1 MSEWK
6 VISALPGLNLRSPI
20 EAGVAAIVPS
30 GDARLLDLRSESKN
44 LNKFLGSFTDAFR
57 EGVDPSA
64 IIVKKD
70 IAPTLTTAE
79 AIAGLRD
86 AAALSMVI
94 HNRSLDIKYP
104 GQHRAAYSNAFAI
117 YPWMIDNADEH
128 LIALTPAFWGTHL
141 VSKFEGQS
149 SPEVPIADVGD
160 FDFDQALLSELLRR
174 WHSRFSSDKASHADR
189 VLFRS
194 LNMANQASLTP
205 GGVDATLYDYGR
217 LIALWVS
224 AFEILAH
231 PAVGDSSYKVVYQQ
245 IEDAKWTSQ
254 RLRWKKWV
262 AFEGRTKPKKHRYS
276 LPIWLCNHLYKA
288 RNDFLHGN
296 EVTTKS
302 LLIKNSKSKSSLFQV
317 AAPLYRMA
325 LTSFLKLEW
334 KSHIP
339 PIANV
344 DSFVSAFNDRYSFTG
359 DQRVVEDALLASV
372 GKLPRGV
379 TSRRRAG
386 TARRRAY
393 QPENENRT

>member
-1 MSEWK
+1 MSEWNA
-6 VISALPGLNLRSPI
+6 ISILPGLKLRSPI

-30 GDARLLDLRSESKN
+30 DDPRLLELRSESKK

-57 EGVDPSA
+57 DGVDPSV
-64 IIVKKD
+64 IIYKKD
-70 IAPTLTTAE
+70 IAPSLTTAE

-86 AAALSMVI
+86 SAALSMVI
-94 HNRSLDIKYP
+94 HNRSLEIKHP

-117 YPWMIDNADEH
+117 YPWMIDKADSH

-141 VSKFEGQS
+141 VSKFKGQS

-174 WHSRFSSDKASHADR
+174 WHSRFSSEKPLYADR

-231 PAVGDSSYKVVYQQ
+231 PPNGDSSYKVVYQQ
-245 IEDAKWTSQ
+245 IESAKWMSR

-262 AFEGRTKPKKHRYS
+262 AVEGRTRPKKHRYS

-296 EVTTKS
+296 EVTAKS
-302 LLIKNSKSKSSLFQV
+302 LSIKNSKSSLFQV

-325 LTSFLKLEW
+325 LTSFLELEW
-334 KSHIP
+334 KGHIP
-339 PIANV
+339 PISNV
-344 DSFVSAFNDRYSFTG
+344 DGFASAFNDRYSFMG

-386 TARRRAY
+386 TVRRRD
-393 QPENENRT
+393 